1 MTTQKIAFDR
11 VKDMDD
17 QTLQAYIEV
26 IENDLQTKQTK
37 AQRLSRDIT
46 RHEKIMTSARREL
59 QERAETR
66 PQASSYR
73 GLAHS

>member
-59 QERAETR
+59 QERGRAR
-66 PQASSYR
+66 PQVSSYR
-73 GLAHS
+73 GLVNS